1 MVVNLGENRKQ
12 VFFQGLWYRD
22 KLVRTPSGWRIR
34 ELVEE
39 GYWNHNVPEGFKY

>member
-1 MVVNLGENRKQ
+1 MKVDVGDRRSQ

-22 KLVRTPSGWRIR
+22 KIVRTPKGWRIE

-39 GYWNHNVPEGFKY
+39 GYWNHNLPEGFEW

>member
-1 MVVNLGENRKQ
+1 MVVDLGEGKRQ

-22 KLVRTPSGWRIR
+22 RIVRTPDGWKIK

-39 GYWNHNVPEGFKY
+39 GYWNYNLPTGFAF